1 MKGEK
6 LKKEKDSGPK
16 VLLRAVKKGRF
27 FPNKMHSFVRELKL
41 IFDNALFSIEI
52 IGNGFLFFIQDLSDL
67 RKMVKTCGIISKS
80 IYKEGNFDSDLSTW
94 KFQIE
99 KNATSLSDSQ
109 VLDLIEKEFTTNG
122 NPSIHIY
129 KIKKALEISF
139 SSDNLGFE
147 KFSAFIKDFKKNLDE
162 K

>member
-16 VLLRAVKKGRF
+16 ILLRAVKKGQF
-27 FPNKMHSFVRELKL
+27 YPNKMQSFVRGLKL
-41 IFDNALFSIEI
+41 FFDDILFSIEI

-67 RKMVKTCGIISKS
+67 RKIVEKCGKISKS
-80 IYKEGNFDSDLSTW
+80 IHSKGNFDSDLSLW

-99 KNATSLSDSQ
+99 KNTASLSDSQ
-109 VLDLIEKEFTTNG
+109 ILDLIEKEFNANG
-122 NPSIHIY
+122 HPSFQIY
-129 KIKKALEISF
+129 KNKKTLEISF
-139 SSDNLGFE
+139 PDDNLGFE
-147 KFSAFIKDFKKNLDE
+147 KFAAFIKDIKKNLDE